1 MMYCGP
7 QTFRITYFM
16 KSLLIA
22 LFLSCLLGTASAENA
37 RTGPSRQDLK
47 LAEKSFQHAIQL
59 QKEGRIEDAFK
70 EASTAAML
78 VPSNLEY
85 LTTREL
91 LRSRI
96 AGNYIDRGNL
106 LADVGETTQAE
117 EQFKQ
122 ALALDPQNGYAQQR
136 LHDIE
141 PEDIEHQHVLQLLAS
156 VEDVNVT
163 PNPGKQNFHV
173 RGDTRDLY
181 EAISRAFGVGVDYD
195 STLPSRRVTFDVDG
209 LDFYTA
215 MRLAGKVTKTF
226 WAPVSSKRIIV
237 ATDTQEMRRQYERM
251 ALQTFRISN
260 ALTPADLTDVMNVLR
275 TVFEVKLGT
284 TVAAQNIITVRAPK
298 SQMATI
304 SAMLDD
310 LVQARPEVL
319 LEIKAYE
326 LDYDKLRQ
334 YGLGL
339 PTSFTIFNV
348 FAAIYSALG
357 PNAPAIIK
365 QLRTTGVIDPTKI
378 PIGSLAGLQSSP
390 LLQPFIFFGKG
401 WGLTAVTVSP
411 ITAHLSENRAE
422 TKTLEHVTL
431 RSTTGVPATLTIG
444 TRFPIQTS
452 TFTNVGL
459 SNQGLPVIGSAVPQV
474 QYEDLG
480 LTFKA
485 TPFIQTENNVN
496 LQLQL
501 TIKGLGAQVINGN
514 PVITNRDYS
523 GSITVKDGEPSVVAG
538 VVEEQFN
545 HSTSGYPAVGQVP
558 FLKGFLNTNSNEHS
572 RTEILVV
579 ITPHVIRKPV
589 RHQEM
594 DLWNFQ

>member
-1 MMYCGP
+1 M
-7 QTFRITYFM
+7 
-16 KSLLIA
+16 
-22 LFLSCLLGTASAENA
+22 GTASAGRA
-37 RTGPSRQDLK
+37 RSGPSGQDLK
-47 LAEKSFQHAIQL
+47 LAEKSFQHALQL
-59 QKEGRIEDAFK
+59 QKEGRLEEAFK
-70 EASTAAML
+70 EASTAAAL

-85 LTTREL
+85 LTAREL

-96 AGNYIDRGNL
+96 AGNYIERGNL
-106 LADVGETTQAE
+106 LADIGKTAEAE
-117 EQFKQ
+117 EQYNQ

-141 PEDIEHQHVLQLLAS
+141 PEDPEHQHVLQLLAS

-181 EAISRAFGVGVDYD
+181 EAIAKAFGIGIDYD
-195 STLPSRRVTFDVDG
+195 SAVTSRRVTFDVDG

-215 MRLAGKVTKTF
+215 TRLAGKVTRTF
-226 WAPVSSKRIIV
+226 WSPVSSKRIIV
-237 ATDTQEMRRQYERM
+237 ANDTQEMHHQYDRM

-298 SQMATI
+298 NQMATI

-310 LVQARPEVL
+310 LMQARPEVL
-319 LEIKAYE
+319 LDIKAYE

-339 PTSFTIFNV
+339 PNTFQIFNV
-348 FAAIYSALG
+348 FAAIYTALG
-357 PNAPAIIK
+357 PNAGPIIN
-365 QLRTTGVIDPTKI
+365 QLRTTGTIDPSQV
-378 PIGSLAGLQSSP
+378 PVASLSNLQGSP

-401 WGLTAVTVSP
+401 WGLTGVSVSP
-411 ITAHLSENRAE
+411 ITAHLSENQAE
-422 TKTLEHVTL
+422 TKNLEHVTL
-431 RSTTGVPATLTIG
+431 RSTTGVAATLNIG
-444 TRFPIQTS
+444 TRFPIQVS

-459 SNQGLPVIGSAVPQV
+459 SNQGLPVVGSAVPQV

-480 LTFKA
+480 LIFKA
-485 TPFIQTENNVN
+485 TPFLQTEDNVN

-501 TIKGLGAQVINGN
+501 TIKGLGAQTINGN

-538 VVEEQFN
+538 IIEEQFN
-545 HSTSGYPAVGQVP
+545 HSTSGYPGVGQMP
-558 FLKGFLNTNSNEHS
+558 FLSDILNTNSREHS

-579 ITPHVIRKPV
+579 VTPHIIRKPF
-589 RHQEM
+589 RHPET
-594 DLWNFQ
+594 DLWDFH

>member
-1 MMYCGP
+1 M
-7 QTFRITYFM
+7 
-16 KSLLIA
+16 
-22 LFLSCLLGTASAENA
+22 GTAAAGSA
-37 RTGPSRQDLK
+37 RSGPSGQDLK
-47 LAEKSFQHAIQL
+47 LAEKSFQHALQL
-59 QKEGRIEDAFK
+59 QKEGRLEEAFK
-70 EASTAAML
+70 EASMAVAL

-85 LTTREL
+85 LTAREL

-96 AGNYIDRGNL
+96 AGNYIERGNL
-106 LADVGETTQAE
+106 LADIGKTTEAE
-117 EQFKQ
+117 EQYHQ

-141 PEDIEHQHVLQLLAS
+141 PEDPEHQHVLQLLAS

-163 PNPGKQNFHV
+163 PNSGKQNFHV
-173 RGDTRDLY
+173 RGDTHDLY
-181 EAISRAFGVGVDYD
+181 EAIAKAFGIGIDYD
-195 STLPSRRVTFDVDG
+195 SAVTSRRVTFDVDG

-215 MRLAGKVTKTF
+215 TRLAGKVTRTF
-226 WAPVSSKRIIV
+226 WSPVSSKRIIV
-237 ATDTQEMRRQYERM
+237 ANDTQEMHRQYDRM

-298 SQMATI
+298 NQMATI

-310 LVQARPEVL
+310 LMQARPEVL
-319 LEIKAYE
+319 LDIKAYE

-339 PTSFTIFNV
+339 PNTFQIFNV
-348 FAAIYSALG
+348 FAAIYTALG
-357 PNAPAIIK
+357 PNAGPIIN
-365 QLRTTGVIDPTKI
+365 QLRTTGTIDPSQV
-378 PIGSLAGLQSSP
+378 PVASLSNLQGSP

-401 WGLTAVTVSP
+401 WGLTGVSVSP
-411 ITAHLSENRAE
+411 ITAHLSENQAE
-422 TKTLEHVTL
+422 TKNLEHVTL
-431 RSTTGVPATLTIG
+431 RSTTGVAATLNIG
-444 TRFPIQTS
+444 TRFPIQVS

-459 SNQGLPVIGSAVPQV
+459 SNQGLPVVGSAVPQV

-480 LTFKA
+480 LIFKA
-485 TPFIQTENNVN
+485 TPFLQTEDNVN

-501 TIKGLGAQVINGN
+501 TIKGLGAQIINGN

-538 VVEEQFN
+538 IIEEQFN
-545 HSTSGYPAVGQVP
+545 HSTSGYPGVGQMP
-558 FLKGFLNTNSNEHS
+558 FLSDILNTNSREHS

-579 ITPHVIRKPV
+579 VTPHIIRKPF
-589 RHQEM
+589 RHPET
-594 DLWNFQ
+594 DLWDFH

>member
-1 MMYCGP
+1 M
-7 QTFRITYFM
+7 
-16 KSLLIA
+16 
-22 LFLSCLLGTASAENA
+22 GTAAAGSA
-37 RTGPSRQDLK
+37 RSGPSSQDLK
-47 LAEKSFQHAIQL
+47 LAEKSFQHALQL
-59 QKEGRIEDAFK
+59 QKEGRLEEAFK
-70 EASTAAML
+70 EASMAVAL

-85 LTTREL
+85 LTAREL

-96 AGNYIDRGNL
+96 AGNYIERGNL
-106 LADVGETTQAE
+106 LADIGKTTEAE
-117 EQFKQ
+117 EQYHQ

-141 PEDIEHQHVLQLLAS
+141 PEDPEHQHVLQLLAS

-163 PNPGKQNFHV
+163 PNSGKQNFHV

-181 EAISRAFGVGVDYD
+181 EAIAKAFGIGINYD
-195 STLPSRRVTFDVDG
+195 SAVTSRRVTFDVDG

-215 MRLAGKVTKTF
+215 TRLAGKVTRTF
-226 WAPVSSKRIIV
+226 WSPVSSKRIIV
-237 ATDTQEMRRQYERM
+237 ANDTQEMHRQYDRM

-298 SQMATI
+298 NQMATI

-310 LVQARPEVL
+310 LMQARPEVL
-319 LEIKAYE
+319 LDIKAYE

-339 PTSFTIFNV
+339 PNTFQIFNV
-348 FAAIYSALG
+348 FAAIYTALG
-357 PNAPAIIK
+357 PNAGPIIN
-365 QLRTTGVIDPTKI
+365 QLRTTGTIDPSQV
-378 PIGSLAGLQSSP
+378 PVASLANLQGSP

-401 WGLTAVTVSP
+401 WGLTGVSVSP
-411 ITAHLSENRAE
+411 ITAHLSENQAE
-422 TKTLEHVTL
+422 TKNLEHVTL
-431 RSTTGVPATLTIG
+431 RSTTGVAATLNIG
-444 TRFPIQTS
+444 TRFPIQVS

-459 SNQGLPVIGSAVPQV
+459 SNQGLPVVGSAVPQV

-480 LTFKA
+480 LIFKA
-485 TPFIQTENNVN
+485 TPFLQTEDNVN

-501 TIKGLGAQVINGN
+501 TIKGLGAQTINGN

-538 VVEEQFN
+538 IIEEQFN
-545 HSTSGYPAVGQVP
+545 HSTSGYPGVGQMP
-558 FLKGFLNTNSNEHS
+558 FLSDILNTNSREHS

-579 ITPHVIRKPV
+579 VTPHIIRKPF
-589 RHQEM
+589 RHPET
-594 DLWNFQ
+594 DLWDFH

>member
-1 MMYCGP
+1 M
-7 QTFRITYFM
+7 
-16 KSLLIA
+16 
-22 LFLSCLLGTASAENA
+22 GTAAAEKA
-37 RTGPSRQDLK
+37 RTGPSTQDLK
-47 LAEKSFQHAIQL
+47 LAEKSFQHALQL
-59 QKEGRIEDAFK
+59 QKEGRLEEAFK
-70 EASTAAML
+70 EASAAATL
-78 VPSNLEY
+78 APSNLEY
-85 LTTREL
+85 LTAREL

-96 AGNYIDRGNL
+96 AGNDIERGNL
-106 LADVGETTQAE
+106 LADIGETTEAE
-117 EQFKQ
+117 EQYRQ

-136 LHDIE
+136 LHDIA
-141 PEDIEHQHVLQLLAS
+141 PEDPEHQHVLQLLAS

-181 EAISRAFGVGVDYD
+181 EAIGRAFGIGIDYD
-195 STLPSRRVTFDVDG
+195 SALTSHRITFDVDG

-215 MRLAGKVTKTF
+215 VRLAGKVTKSF
-226 WAPVSSKRIIV
+226 WAPISNKRIIV
-237 ATDTQEMRRQYERM
+237 ANDTQEMRRQYERM
-251 ALQTFRISN
+251 ALQTFRVSN

-298 SQMATI
+298 SQMAAI

-319 LEIKAYE
+319 LDIKAYE

-339 PTSFTIFNV
+339 PNTFQIFNV

-357 PNAPAIIK
+357 PNAQPIIN
-365 QLRTTGVIDPTKI
+365 QLRTTGTIDPSQV
-378 PIGSLAGLQSSP
+378 PVASLSNLQGSP

-401 WGLTAVTVSP
+401 WGLTGVSVSP
-411 ITAHLSENRAE
+411 IAGQLSETRAE
-422 TKTLEHVTL
+422 TKNLEHITL
-431 RSTTGVPATLTIG
+431 RSTTGVPATLNIG

-459 SNQGLPVIGSAVPQV
+459 SNQGLPVVGSAIPQV

-480 LTFKA
+480 LIFKA
-485 TPFIQTENNVN
+485 TPFIQTEDHVN
-496 LQLQL
+496 LQLEL
-501 TIKGLGAQVINGN
+501 TIKGLGAQTINGN

-538 VVEEQFN
+538 IIEEQFN
-545 HSTSGYPAVGQVP
+545 HSTSGYPAVGQMP
-558 FLKGFLNTNSNEHS
+558 FLKDILNTNSNEHS
-572 RTEILVV
+572 RTEVLVV
-579 ITPHVIRKPV
+579 ITPHIIRKPV
-589 RHQEM
+589 RHPEM
-594 DLWNFQ
+594 DLWDFQ